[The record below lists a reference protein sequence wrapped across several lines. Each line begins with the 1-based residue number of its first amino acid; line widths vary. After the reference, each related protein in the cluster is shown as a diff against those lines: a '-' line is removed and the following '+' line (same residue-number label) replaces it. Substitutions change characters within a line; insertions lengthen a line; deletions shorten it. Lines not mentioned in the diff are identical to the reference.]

1 MAAFLIYILFMF
13 SFIVSGISIGDS
25 KIGRNQSRKTIFP
38 EDGALLD
45 SSIKDSLY
53 IGNYGTFK
61 DERDGKVYQWVR
73 VGDQVWMAQN
83 LAYKAQSGCSPFRWK
98 KRKAEKEGY
107 LYDWETAQ
115 KVPPKGWHLPSDDEY
130 KQLITYVGG
139 TNQVDTYI
147 HLVEK
152 DKYGLNFKS
161 NGEYWSNYPKK
172 GKSMFNGGTLHPVK
186 RTKLWTSTYGL
197 SYQKDTLYSFFGIRY
212 RSQVA
217 WLSFTGNK
225 QDRYPIRCVKSV
237 KY

>member
-217 WLSFTGNK
+217 WLSFTGKK